1 MSDLPFKAAADGFF
15 ETELPLAAL
24 AAGEYLIE
32 FTAQTESG
40 KAQETIAF
48 RVGR

>member
-1 MSDLPFKAAADGFF
+1 MSDLTLQAGANGLF
-15 ETELPLAAL
+15 ETELPLSAL

-32 FTAQTESG
+32 LTAKSESG
-40 KAQETIAF
+40 TTQDTIAF

>member
-1 MSDLPFKAAADGFF
+1 VDGGAF
-15 ETELPLAAL
+15 ETELPLSAL

-32 FTAQTESG
+32 FNAATESG
-40 KAQETIAF
+40 KAKDTIAF